1 MSQMSQ
7 LSQSEGDRFDVV
19 LIDGRRWF
27 VCPVPHCGFRTPV
40 DAGQW
45 SRDALAVHVE
55 LHFMEVSCTRCAH
68 LAG

>member
-19 LIDGRRWF
+19 LIDGRRWYI
-27 VCPVPHCGFRTPV
+27 CPVPHCGFRTPV

-45 SRDALAVHVE
+45 SRDALAVHVQ
-55 LHFMEVSCTRCAH
+55 LHYVTQSCPCCGKA
-68 LAG
+68 A